1 MKNLVI
7 LFLISIVS
15 QMQAQQAIVASGG
28 NSNGSGGSASYSVG
42 QIAYHAYSSSSGMV
56 SEGVQQTYEITTL
69 STSETQNLVKN
80 ISLYPNPVQD
90 VLYVDFHEESYKNS
104 EFLLYDAQ
112 GKLIKQG
119 QLNQKKN
126 ELNLSML
133 PQSMYILK
141 VMQDGKNTKTFKII
155 KK

>member
-1 MKNLVI
+1 
-7 LFLISIVS
+7 
-15 QMQAQQAIVASGG
+15 
-28 NSNGSGGSASYSVG
+28 
-42 QIAYHAYSSSSGMV
+42 
-56 SEGVQQTYEITTL
+56 
-69 STSETQNLVKN
+69 VKN

-112 GKLIKQG
+112 GKPIKQG